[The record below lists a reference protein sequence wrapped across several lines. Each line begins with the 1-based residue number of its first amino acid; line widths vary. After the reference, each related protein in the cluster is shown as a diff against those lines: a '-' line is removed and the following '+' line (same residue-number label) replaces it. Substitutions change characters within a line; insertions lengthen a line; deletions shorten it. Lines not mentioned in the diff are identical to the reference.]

1 MIFGTY
7 TILKLKL
14 FLLIIGINFP
24 KKSMSIGE
32 LELINFNVFPKFGKF
47 NAKQI
52 KNFLLWKKYQK
63 FKL

>member
-7 TILKLKL
+7 TILRLKL

-32 LELINFNVFPKFGKF
+32 LELINFNV
-47 NAKQI
+47 
-52 KNFLLWKKYQK
+52 KYFIVYYQTSS
-63 FKL
+63 